1 MKRKTLQAALLLLL
15 AMSAL
20 LLWNKPEARQVIS
33 STEGILRLHI
43 KANSDSD
50 WDQQTKRMVRDALLP
65 LFSACGSYEE
75 ARAYVLAHGQEVQQ
89 TCEAV
94 LARRG
99 ETYGASLLLGKQTFP
114 DRVYADTLYPAGT
127 YDALEVVLGEGGG
140 HNWWC
145 VLFPPLCLVT
155 EEGEPVDLD
164 ALSFESDVLA
174 LLKAAF
180 PGWFK

>member
-1 MKRKTLQAALLLLL
+1 MKRKTLRAALLLLL

-43 KANSDSD
+43 KANSDSA

-94 LARRG
+94 LARR
-99 ETYGASLLLGKQTFP
+99 
-114 DRVYADTLYPAGT
+114 
-127 YDALEVVLGEGGG
+127 
-140 HNWWC
+140 
-145 VLFPPLCLVT
+145 
-155 EEGEPVDLD
+155 
-164 ALSFESDVLA
+164 
-174 LLKAAF
+174 
-180 PGWFK
+180 